1 MVYSQDCCYL
11 SIPCLPSNG
20 WGIRTCSSV
29 LNDYWSLRHGAR
41 EEVSLPPP
49 PPTCRRLRP
58 LSSAA
63 SAAGIAS
70 GRVTL
75 VMAFLSSLYVASRF
89 WQDAQIRAILSGLLE
104 KSSDKAPPTWTL
116 AGKNWPCCSQRGPVI
131 LDFCNRTGSSGDVRY
146 RGTKVKE
153 SRKRSPTSSP
163 SGTTCEIA
171 QQDIPVLGRR
181 LIQNSAT
188 EAEGHAVL
196 NGRPSQA
203 LQAHPLPG
211 YNNSSFGFRETRLDW
226 PYGNLEQKVQLHSK
240 PNIVNGL
247 LH

>member
-1 MVYSQDCCYL
+1 
-11 SIPCLPSNG
+11 
-20 WGIRTCSSV
+20 
-29 LNDYWSLRHGAR
+29 
-41 EEVSLPPP
+41 
-49 PPTCRRLRP
+49 
-58 LSSAA
+58 
-63 SAAGIAS
+63 
-70 GRVTL
+70 
-75 VMAFLSSLYVASRF
+75 MAFLSSLYVASWHHQHGR
-89 WQDAQIRAILSGLLE
+89 WQARIGLVAANEDLE
-104 KSSDKAPPTWTL
+104 VGDRIWSYATEQEAAETYDIAALKL
-116 AGKNWPCCSQRGPVI
+116 KN
-131 LDFCNRTGSSGDVRY
+131 
-146 RGTKVKE
+146 
-153 SRKRSPTSSP
+153 
-163 SGTTCEIA
+163 
-171 QQDIPVLGRR
+171 IPVLGRR